1 MKFFVNMYRTIDY
14 LSIKIKSHQIIMYRI
29 MVIEINYQSFYQLHI
44 SENNQV
50 VTFVRNVLTKRKE
63 KPFSYLVSLSKFY
76 FLH

>member
-1 MKFFVNMYRTIDY
+1 MKFFVNMYRTIDC

-63 KPFSYLVSLSKFY
+63 KPFSYLVSLS
-76 FLH
+76 